1 MKKIRT
7 KLLLILLVIAAL
19 GIYYYAAL
27 PPVNIH
33 STEFWVFLF
42 VLGILAALIFIKRKN
57 LSRYELKESK
67 GLKVIL
73 GLTGLVVIVYLVG
86 ALLSSPVIIAK

>member
-27 PPVNIH
+27 PR
-33 STEFWVFLF
+33 STSIRRNSGVFLF
-42 VLGILAALIFIKRKN
+42 VLGILAALIFIKKKN
-57 LSRYELKESK
+57 LNRYELKESK

-73 GLTGLVVIVYLVG
+73 VWLP
-86 ALLSSPVIIAK
+86 LS